1 MSTQFCG
8 TAQYV
13 SPEVLEDQPATKEC
27 DLWALGCIVFQ
38 CLTGKMMFQGINECK
53 YFKRRERASRNGSTV
68 VSISIPLP
76 SFKFISLALSRISF
90 VLKHSNKS
98 FLTQ

>member
-13 SPEVLEDQPATKEC
+13 SPEVLEDRPATKEC

-53 YFKRRERASRNGSTV
+53 YSSEESGTRMEHC
-68 VSISIPLP
+68 
-76 SFKFISLALSRISF
+76 SFDFYSSSLLQTSFIVF
-90 VLKHSNKS
+90 VTYFIYLKHPNKS
-98 FLTQ
+98 FLTH